1 MPVPPKW
8 FYHAAEPR
16 IAGYVGPDAAAL
28 WVSSRFWFLVAWV
41 LAAPVGLSCL
51 LLAETPRAPSA
62 LWVAA
67 GACWIGAL
75 PFGTRSLVNAGAA
88 TRSASAF
95 LSETRGYRMEVSLPI
110 TPLAS
115 QWIRAVRRADAQHE
129 AHVQLAQTAG
139 ITAAIDQLVERRR
152 AERRLWWVALAVV
165 GFLLGFVVG
174 VLGAFAVGQ
183 TQSLGV
189 FLVFVFATG
198 CACALPYLL
207 RPRFEGAFGSA
218 KWRYGIRHGVEA
230 PRSKGQSC
238 PLTTLLIQPCKLNA
252 ASRSVVISG
261 PPNWSAESPTFA
273 VSTGWSGTP
282 TRTPTALTAGTVKR
296 HTKSRSTGPPNTQR
310 PPVAPENAPTAPSK
324 TAGGKPSSG
333 FNSRARYL
341 AK

>member
-28 WVSSRFWFLVAWV
+28 WVSSRFWFLVGWV

-207 RPRFEGAFGSA
+207 RPRFEGAFARYRAEIAAELGQRNGGMGSA
-218 KWRYGIRHGVEA
+218 
-230 PRSKGQSC
+230 
-238 PLTTLLIQPCKLNA
+238 
-252 ASRSVVISG
+252 
-261 PPNWSAESPTFA
+261 
-273 VSTGWSGTP
+273 
-282 TRTPTALTAGTVKR
+282 TA
-296 HTKSRSTGPPNTQR
+296 
-310 PPVAPENAPTAPSK
+310 
-324 TAGGKPSSG
+324 
-333 FNSRARYL
+333 
-341 AK
+341 